1 MIPTRLRTGGVDDER
16 AGTSPPVVH
25 LRCCHCYADS
35 GPRGTHGSM
44 VTSDWMRVIDQ
55 ACDLGVSLVQF
66 IGGEPTLQPNLGA
79 LVRHGLDR
87 RTRVEVYTNLV
98 RVTGT
103 LWRLFEHE
111 GVRLATSYYSPDARE
126 HDSITARNSH
136 HRTLANIAEAVRRGI
151 PLRAGVVDVLRDVGV
166 TDISIDRL
174 RQVGRGALR
183 SDRHPRRAASS
194 GSTARHP
201 STGGSWRRS
210 RPGALPRMSAIREAA
225 APSSPPRRAAAGRG
239 RWGGCR
245 GRRSPR
251 GCRAGPRRRGG

>member
-1 MIPTRLRTGGVDDER
+1 VLTTNAPGPPRLSFIWLEITGR
-16 AGTSPPVVH
+16 CQ
-25 LRCCHCYADS
+25 LRCRHCYADS

-136 HRTLANIAEAVRRGI
+136 HRTWRTSQRRF
-151 PLRAGVVDVLRDVGV
+151 A
-166 TDISIDRL
+166 
-174 RQVGRGALR
+174 
-183 SDRHPRRAASS
+183 AASHCAREW
-194 GSTARHP
+194 STCCE
-201 STGGSWRRS
+201 T
-210 RPGALPRMSAIREAA
+210 SA
-225 APSSPPRRAAAGRG
+225 
-239 RWGGCR
+239 
-245 GRRSPR
+245 
-251 GCRAGPRRRGG
+251 